1 MELNV
6 SDGASTGPRVEG
18 YDLDLSDFRSDA
30 SPFDSWLGV
39 RYDLLSP
46 DRVEAHMDVRPDHHQ
61 PYGIVHGGVL
71 ASLVEG
77 VASIAGSL
85 RALADGRAVVGVHNA
100 TDFLRAVT
108 RGRLDVVATPIHIG
122 RTQQLWLVEITR
134 EDGKAAARGQLRL
147 AVLDAPPTGA

>member
-1 MELNV
+1 M
-6 SDGASTGPRVEG
+6 STEHRSEPRVEG
-18 YDLDLSDFRSDA
+18 YDLDLSGFGGDA

-46 DRVEAHMDVRPDHHQ
+46 ERVEAHMDVRPDHHQ

-77 VASIAGSL
+77 VGSIAGSL
-85 RALADGRAVVGVHNA
+85 RAMDAGRVVVGVHNA

-108 RGRLDVVATPIHIG
+108 SGRLDVVATPIHVG

-134 EDGKAAARGQLRL
+134 DDGKLAARGQLRL
-147 AVLDAPPTGA
+147 AVLDAPPGGS